1 MNDSKWCFEKQ
12 RFWCLKMILLTV
24 AVPKTTN
31 FRNKIQAVST
41 PKEQLFGERHS
52 LTKEYGGCNYFRAFN
67 STFHTN
73 ITATVAYNGF
83 TGL

>member
-1 MNDSKWCFEKQ
+1 
-12 RFWCLKMILLTV
+12 MILLTV
-24 AVPKTTN
+24 AVPKTTK